1 MTLYFSSA
9 AAWRTWLLAA
19 LLVLLGATSPLHAAP
34 ASAGDG
40 APVMLGGTDTAFQMT
55 GTLDTLMET
64 DAQVGIDA
72 IARKA
77 RSSFSPTP
85 VDTVFA
91 LTEGKTVWIRLRLQ
105 RDSLAPPDWTLHLPL
120 PYLDYAALYQMDRRG
135 EWTTQVA
142 GDTYGVERWTH
153 PSLYPDFTIDL
164 SEPGVHEVYVEV
176 RNFKP
181 IVLPLLLATAA
192 ARDRQHEVEYVWLG
206 VMLGALLMLIGV
218 CGIHYL
224 QGRSRAE
231 GWYTGYATLVLLVVS
246 TTTGLAGMWLWP
258 SSPMW
263 ANYAHMALPILGVG
277 ATVLF
282 VRHMS
287 SLDVGF
293 PRLARTLYAFGLSGL
308 PLALLCAAIDRRL
321 ADHFNAA
328 YLAGGPILV
337 VTATALAWRR
347 GYAVSKW
354 LFWAYLPQGLAV
366 LFMAAQVLH
375 LVPAWWEARNVM
387 VFCIA
392 LAVPLL
398 QQALQ
403 TRSRERRDAQD
414 RAKALPT
421 QDALTGLLTAPLFQQ
436 QVETALNRA
445 KHDNEPSAIVLV
457 DVVNFKYL
465 RDSYG
470 DAVAEQCLLRA
481 AVKLHRVL
489 RDVDPAGRVGT
500 SRFGMVLD
508 GMTNRQALTERM
520 VRLIASGLIPLPGL
534 KPEVTLQ
541 FHVACV
547 LLTEVIPDGQ
557 RILNELGEVLEGI
570 SPRTR
575 RPIRFLDP
583 AMTTP
588 SPLSTQAGLSSELP
602 TQPNA

>member
-1 MTLYFSSA
+1 MTLLRPTSLR
-9 AAWRTWLLAA
+9 AWLLTVLLALLAA
-19 LLVLLGATSPLHAAP
+19 VPALHAATAGEGP
-34 ASAGDG
+34 ALVLNG
-40 APVMLGGTDTAFQMT
+40 ADPTPQLGGT
-55 GTLDTLMET
+55 LDILMEADT
-64 DAQVGIDA
+64 SAGIDA
-72 IARKA
+72 VARKA
-77 RSSFSPTP
+77 RGSFSPAP
-85 VDTVFA
+85 ADTVFA
-91 LTEGKTVWIRLRLQ
+91 LTEGKTLWIRLRLQ
-105 RDSLAPPDWTLHLPL
+105 RDSMAPPNWTLHVPL
-120 PYLDYAALYQMDRRG
+120 PYLDHAALYQPDRRG
-135 EWTTQVA
+135 GWTAQIA
-142 GDTYGVERWTH
+142 GDTNAVERWTR
-153 PSLYPDFTIDL
+153 PSLYPDFSIDL
-164 SEPGVHEVYVEV
+164 SEPGVREMYLEV

-181 IVLPLLLATAA
+181 VLLPLLLATAA

-206 VMLGALLMLIGV
+206 GMMGALLMLMGV

-224 QGRSRAE
+224 QDRSRAE

-293 PRLARTLYAFGLSGL
+293 PRLARTLYAFGLFGL
-308 PLALLCAAIDRRL
+308 PLALLCAAIDRRI
-321 ADHFNAA
+321 ADHINAA
-328 YLAGGPILV
+328 YLAAGPILA

-347 GYAVSKW
+347 GYAVGKW
-354 LFWAYLPQGLAV
+354 LFLAYLPQGLAV

-375 LVPAWWEARNVM
+375 LAPGWWEARYVT

-403 TRSRERRDAQD
+403 TRARERREAQD

-445 KHDNEPSAIVLV
+445 KHDREHSAIVLV

-508 GMTNRQALTERM
+508 GTTSRQALTERM

-547 LLTEVIPDGQ
+547 LLTELIPDSQ
-557 RILNELGEVLEGI
+557 HILNELGEVLEGI

-583 AMTTP
+583 AMTSP
-588 SPLSTQAGLSSELP
+588 SPLSSQMDPASELP
-602 TQPNA
+602 TQPKA

>member
-1 MTLYFSSA
+1 MIPLPPATALRACLFVA
-9 AAWRTWLLAA
+9 LTGLLA
-19 LLVLLGATSPLHAAP
+19 LVPALHAAAAGAGEP
-34 ASAGDG
+34 AVVVNG
-40 APVMLGGTDTAFQMT
+40 AETSFQLGGT
-55 GTLDTLMET
+55 LDILMEADGGT
-64 DAQVGIDA
+64 GIDA
-72 IARKA
+72 ITRKA

-85 VDTVFA
+85 ADTVFA
-91 LTEGKTVWIRLRLQ
+91 LGEGKTLWIRLRLQ
-105 RDSLAPPDWTLHLPL
+105 RDSMAPPDWTLRIPL
-120 PYLDYAALYQMDRRG
+120 PYLDHAALYQADRRG
-135 EWTTQVA
+135 GWGASQVA
-142 GDTYGVERWTH
+142 GDTNALERWTH
-153 PSLYPDFTIDL
+153 PALYPDFAVTL
-164 SEPGVHEVYVEV
+164 PESGVLELYLEV

-181 IVLPLLLATAA
+181 IALPLLLATAPV
-192 ARDRQHEVEYVWLG
+192 RDRQREVEYIWLG
-206 VMLGALLMLIGV
+206 VMIGALLMLIGV

-246 TTTGLAGMWLWP
+246 TTTGLASMWLWP

-293 PRLARTLYAFGLSGL
+293 PRLARVLYAFGLSAL
-308 PLALLCAAIDRRL
+308 PFALLCAAIDQRT
-321 ADHFNAA
+321 ADHLNAA
-328 YLAGGPILV
+328 YLAVGPILT
-337 VTATALAWRR
+337 VTATALVWRR
-347 GYAVSKW
+347 GYAVGKW
-354 LFWAYLPQGLAV
+354 LFLSYVPQGLSV

-375 LVPAWWEARNVM
+375 LVPAWWEARYVM
-387 VFCIA
+387 VMCIA

-398 QQALQ
+398 QQALH
-403 TRSRERRDAQD
+403 TRARERREAQD
-414 RAKALPT
+414 RAEALPT

-445 KHDNEPSAIVLV
+445 KHDREPSAIVLV

-508 GMTNRQALTERM
+508 GMTSRQALTERM

-547 LLTEVIPDGQ
+547 LLTELIPDSQ
-557 RILNELGEVLEGI
+557 RILGELGEVLEGI

-583 AMTTP
+583 AMTSP
-588 SPLSTQAGLSSELP
+588 SPLSTKMGPASELP